1 MNLYATPVVFG
12 ILSLFAQSINAF
24 DVEPY
29 PELRFRNYNKLTANE
44 KAAATVLGYDAE
56 SWSQLGTADADSLS
70 WWYNAN
76 MDYYDYDGD
85 GDYYEENPNFI
96 KAAATLGFT
105 EDVWDCWINH
115 YDYYSWDDLV
125 EFRFDSFYKE
135 LGWTADKWSGSDTVL
150 PDTEDKSF
158 ADLST
163 VEKTA
168 AVTVCYTQKIW
179 DKEMLPL
186 CVDSPRPILL
196 NGQERSCDWVSD
208 DLARCDLKRGEFSKH
223 CPNTCGTC
231 DINECVQTN
240 LRVLWDMKDEKKI
253 FKKCVRGLK
262 TEKKKQRLCTEKW
275 VGETCPETCALDKC
289 SSQ

>member
-96 KAAATLGFT
+96 KAATTLGFT
-105 EDVWDCWINH
+105 EDVWVG
-115 YDYYSWDDLV
+115 LV
-125 EFRFDSFYKE
+125 
-135 LGWTADKWSGSDTVL
+135 V
-150 PDTEDKSF
+150 
-158 ADLST
+158 
-163 VEKTA
+163 
-168 AVTVCYTQKIW
+168 
-179 DKEMLPL
+179 
-186 CVDSPRPILL
+186 
-196 NGQERSCDWVSD
+196 
-208 DLARCDLKRGEFSKH
+208 
-223 CPNTCGTC
+223 
-231 DINECVQTN
+231 
-240 LRVLWDMKDEKKI
+240 
-253 FKKCVRGLK
+253 
-262 TEKKKQRLCTEKW
+262 
-275 VGETCPETCALDKC
+275 
-289 SSQ
+289 